1 MTTLLKNVL
10 PRYLLRK
17 PICAVG
23 LTLLLS
29 GCIGGRSNA
38 PDYHLLTARAAP
50 VPAAAPAP
58 TQRAVSVGVGPIH
71 IAQFLNRTQIV
82 THGGGVTLQLND
94 SQRWGEPLEQGIQR
108 VLLQNIAAQ
117 TGAETRNFPWRQNV
131 TPDYAVRIDI
141 IDLDKLSDGSAL
153 LEVSWVLEDVK
164 NARVITTRQ
173 EQLRTPA
180 GSANSVVAEAYSDL
194 LAQLAQ
200 RIAAQL
206 PTQ

>member
-1 MTTLLKNVL
+1 MITLPKYLLK
-10 PRYLLRK
+10 K
-17 PICAVG
+17 SICAVS

-38 PDYHLLTARAAP
+38 PDYHLLTARATPA
-50 VPAAAPAP
+50 PAAIINI
-58 TQRAVSVGVGPIH
+58 SVGVGPIH
-71 IAQFLNRTQIV
+71 IAQFLNRPQMV

-131 TPDYAVRIDI
+131 TPDYAVRIDV
-141 IDLDKLSDGSAL
+141 IDLDKLNDGSAL
-153 LEVSWVLEDVK
+153 LDVSWVLEDLK
-164 NARVITTRQ
+164 NVRVITTQQ

-180 GSANSVVAEAYSDL
+180 GSGNSAEAYSDL

-200 RIAAQL
+200 HIVAHL